1 MGKILLDHQQPME
14 GDNRELGAAVVD
26 LTEEGLKW
34 IGRDLARRH
43 MRGIGR
49 RLSNGDEFRRRRQL
63 GQRGRMTGGSQIWM
77 SSGSICYFRVKIGNY
92 WKWTLFFLPISIWI

>member
-1 MGKILLDHQQPME
+1 ME

-34 IGRDLARRH
+34 IGRDLARWH

-49 RLSNGDEFRRRRQL
+49 RLSDGDEFHR
-63 GQRGRMTGGSQIWM
+63 
-77 SSGSICYFRVKIGNY
+77 
-92 WKWTLFFLPISIWI
+92 